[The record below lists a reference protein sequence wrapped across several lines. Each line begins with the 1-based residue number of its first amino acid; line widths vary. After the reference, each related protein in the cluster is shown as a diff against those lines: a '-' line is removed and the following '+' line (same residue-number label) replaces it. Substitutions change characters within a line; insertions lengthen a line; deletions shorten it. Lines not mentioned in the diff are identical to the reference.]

1 MITVTQDIFFEEI
14 AQAVFN
20 DLKTKLLEKQR
31 NHCMRVDYLPNP
43 VMNFACEKL
52 NTDAELKAK
61 NVEAFVLTAHAK
73 NDYEIESGRL
83 IELRNRLNFGVL
95 VVFIPQGFR
104 GVAEDSYDIHT
115 FEAYDLAGVL
125 NEHKKSMISSFSEK
139 EQNIINAVFYSN
151 PVKKQRIENQLK
163 YLLALKM
170 DGCSWETAGAYLY
183 YLNLIPDLKLK
194 EEDAQQRIQRNCECV
209 DNLCDSDK
217 TLFIAIDS
225 MVNKGLDPNHNS
237 IKKHLLE
244 FFRNRNQVKVNEWTE
259 AILQDEDWRSKISFD
274 KWKFKDLAGEAI
286 ELYLESFRDKD
297 GNPLSH
303 TGLFLEG
310 DNLVASTNAKM
321 RVKWK
326 TNPRKTPKVSQFV
339 IVLERDEETDS
350 SNELHRKTAKGTTE
364 QVNFPFKDVDL
375 EPGEEWLVHIRIVAL
390 DENKSIMF
398 FITEDG
404 KSEPIQDIS
413 EPFYLRG
420 EESDTIGGETKR
432 YNKIRNV
439 AEATFKAT
447 YRFRKEI
454 EIHNQSWETGRKLLF
469 RIKTIPRETYQIV
482 LNNLLYDLELKT
494 LQDPFGCGVW
504 NVNILNRGFLE
515 SGDFKTEKIQLT
527 LFKNEFSTFLEA
539 RRELFHAVT
548 SQDDSAVIEILDLR
562 NYKELI
568 LSYANS
574 YQSLLNQLSDAVS
587 NAKDAEVNNVLSNTH
602 LLNRLD
608 TIYIKLGTSDEPEEL
623 VLMMPTHPL
632 KLLWLLQYQLMLFN
646 WSTEMI
652 GMSDDE
658 VPKAIDI
665 ENIDKI
671 LPLNIP
677 NALSF
682 EKWNF
687 FVNTDVLDL
696 YWSIFPKST
705 TIDIRKVVAQ
715 LSKALGYKDDLGN
728 ISSVTPSQIAD
739 RLWRYLKHHPYI
751 KTLKLN
757 VINPGDGLLFLNTI
771 RELQKL
777 PDFKYLRYDIAFY
790 GSLGYELMGNAFDNL
805 MNDSS
810 STETRPEIDEE
821 LLEPSHNPLF
831 PKLFFSKVKVKP
843 DKWTDVDFRE
853 ANVTVIIDQFVT
865 STISRP
871 VGNVPGSYFLHGLL
885 AEYRSEFSVIEQAVT
900 WSRKVV
906 PCTTSDVEEGENISE
921 LIFQI
926 GKCFLGLSCSYFDW
940 NKSSG
945 QLPTIQLELNQQDR
959 YILSKIHEK
968 SDWVFT
974 IDRNFGI
981 EYFDN
986 PEDANPNLKSYLI
999 DYTPEF
1005 MDGVGHRLIVS
1016 TGWLNEI
1023 EKLIQDGLQ
1032 KTNIPTSSFRAVKI
1046 LDIIRSISGKLALKL
1061 INNPNNVREI
1071 IGLAITR
1078 LALEKEGL
1086 LQDSVLI
1093 PVDTHIDIFA
1103 QNKRRNLEE
1112 EVTVKRSDLIL
1123 VSEKNGKLNLNLIEV
1138 KFRSGEGNITESLA
1152 LKEEICKKNEN
1163 SEKALRT
1170 KFISNDDNPKIDIQI
1185 ANKSLSTLIGFYF
1198 ERAVRNGFC
1207 TSSSKIKKLIESI
1220 NKGDFEIQFEKSG
1233 YILHWSGISKPLD
1246 NYKGN
1251 NIYELG
1257 NVEIS
1262 KLLEIRET
1270 EIEVAILDEST
1281 IIEGPTVD
1289 VPDSQK
1295 TPIDEQAQKP
1305 TIREAKALKNEE
1317 PKNVKIVPELPTEDV
1332 KENTVID
1339 KPRIVLGKNV
1349 DNGKEVIFDPIT
1361 MIPKKLAN
1369 QHVLIVGKSG
1379 AGKSQTTSSLLYE
1392 LYTENIPFLILD
1404 FQGEYISNDLKNG
1417 SGQIFIESTGA
1428 LEFDPSYGMNI
1439 NPLELVTDN
1448 RTGNKLDFF
1457 NNIYQVSDT
1466 LKQIFGLG
1474 DIQHPILKEAI
1485 KRAYHEKGFIKSER
1499 STWDN
1504 EPPKFHEIWDI
1515 LEFMEQNEGKKI
1527 ASLKYRIEPLFENEI
1542 FVSSKS
1548 SCSIN
1553 DLLNQ
1558 NSIINLSTLPTAEL
1572 MKSVARFVL
1581 QAVYN
1586 KMLSDGPSR
1595 EIKLYVVI
1603 DEAHKLSYDN
1613 TLTDLIREARK
1624 YGVGFILASQSVRD
1638 FATVVFENMG
1648 TKIALQLEGD
1658 DAKYM
1663 ADNFGVVDRTVKDG
1677 VMRMLP
1683 NQQPMRALIRN
1694 NHYEPFVQVD
1704 IDAFYTKMNYE
1715 NDGFIY
1721 IDSDNLDSAKKI
1733 YLKIKLFYNSLGF
1746 DISNEGDF
1754 IPGSWW
1760 INKIKIRFN
1769 NFKNKKEVQDAY
1781 KLGKHA
1787 LELALIEEKQSVVNK
1802 NNAEAAKALLDSVKD
1817 VPRFISLLGSL
1828 LVLKYVGPSGEQIIE
1843 VRNLTPKEVIRYNE
1857 LKNANLDEN
1866 KIINYFLTNRK
1877 ELN

>member
-1 MITVTQDIFFEEI
+1 MITITQEIFFEEI
-14 AQAVFN
+14 SKAVFN
-20 DLKTKLLEKQR
+20 DLKSKLLGKQR
-31 NHCMRVDYLPNP
+31 NHCLRVDYLPTP
-43 VMNFACEKL
+43 VMNYTCDKINAD
-52 NTDAELKAK
+52 TELQSKD
-61 NVEAFVLTAHAK
+61 VEAFVLSARAS
-73 NDYEIESGRL
+73 NSNEIESGRL

-95 VVFIPQGFR
+95 VIFIPQGFR
-104 GVAEDSYDIHT
+104 GAAEDSYDIHT
-115 FEAYDLAGVL
+115 FEAYDLAGIL
-125 NEHKKSMISSFSEK
+125 NEHKKNVIESFPEDQQK
-139 EQNIINAVFYSN
+139 IINEVFSSN
-151 PVKKQRIENQLK
+151 PAKKQRIENQLK
-163 YLLALKM
+163 YLLALKL
-170 DGCSWETAGAYLY
+170 DECTWETAGAYLH

-194 EEDAQQRIQRNCECV
+194 EADAQQRIQRNFDCV
-209 DNLCDSDK
+209 DNLSDSDK
-217 TLFIAIDS
+217 TLFIAIDA
-225 MVNKGLDPNHNS
+225 MVNKGLDPNYNN

-244 FFRNRNQVKVNEWTE
+244 FFRNRNQVKVEEWTGI
-259 AILQDEDWRSKISFD
+259 ILNEDDWRGKISFD
-274 KWKFKDLAGEAI
+274 KWKFKDLAGEDI
-286 ELYLESFRDKD
+286 ELYLDSFRDKE
-297 GNPLSH
+297 GNPLAH

-310 DNLVASTNAKM
+310 DNLVATTNSKM

-339 IVLERDEETDS
+339 VILERDEETDS

-398 FITEDG
+398 SKSEDG
-404 KSEPIQDIS
+404 KTEPIQDIS

-432 YNKIRNV
+432 YNKIRNI
-439 AEATFKAT
+439 AEASFKAT
-447 YRFRKEI
+447 FRFRKEI
-454 EIHNQSWETGRKLLF
+454 EISSQSWETGRKLLY
-469 RIKTIPRETYQIV
+469 RIKTIPRETYQIA
-482 LNNLLYDLELKT
+482 LNDLLYDLELRT
-494 LQDPFGCGVW
+494 LQDPFSCGVW
-504 NVNILNRGFLE
+504 DVDITNRGFLE
-515 SGDFKTEKIQLT
+515 QGDFKAGKIQLSVY
-527 LFKNEFSTFLEA
+527 KNEFNAFLEA
-539 RRELFHAVT
+539 RRELFHAIT
-548 SQDDSAVIEILDLR
+548 SHDASAVIEIIDLR
-562 NYKELI
+562 NYKDLVI
-568 LSYANS
+568 AYANS
-574 YQSLLNQLSDAVS
+574 YQVLLTQITEAVS
-587 NAKDAEVNNVLSNTH
+587 SAADAEVNNLLSNTH

-608 TIYIKLGTSDEPEEL
+608 TIYITLGTSDEPEEL
-623 VLMMPTHPL
+623 VLLAPTHPL
-632 KLLWLLQYQLMLFN
+632 RVLWLLQYQLMLYS
-646 WSTEMI
+646 WSTQMI

-658 VPKAIDI
+658 VRKAIDI
-665 ENIDKI
+665 EYLEKI
-671 LPLNIP
+671 LPLNVP
-677 NALSF
+677 NAISLDK
-682 EKWNF
+682 EKF
-687 FVNTDVLDL
+687 YVNTDVLDL

-705 TIDIRKVVAQ
+705 TIDIRKVIAQ

-831 PKLFFSKVKVKP
+831 PKLFFSKVKVKS
-843 DKWTDVDFRE
+843 DKWTEVDFRE

-865 STISRP
+865 STVSRP

-885 AEYRSEFSVIEQAVT
+885 AEYRSEFNVIENAVT

-906 PCTTSDVEEGENISE
+906 PCSTSEVDESENISE
-921 LIFQI
+921 MIHQI
-926 GKCFLGLSCSYFDW
+926 GKNFLGLSCSYFDW
-940 NKSSG
+940 SKSSD
-945 QLPTIQLELNQQDR
+945 QLPTIQLELNSQDR

-986 PEDANPNLKSYLI
+986 PEDSNPNLKSYLI

-1016 TGWLNEI
+1016 TGWLTEI

-1032 KTNIPTSSFRAVKI
+1032 KINIPTSSFRAVKI

-1086 LQDSVLI
+1086 LHNAVLI

-1123 VSEKNGKLNLNLIEV
+1123 VSEKSGKLNLNLIEV

-1170 KFISNDDNPKIDIQI
+1170 KFISDENNSKIDIQI
-1185 ANKSLSTLIGFYF
+1185 TNKSLSTLIGFYF
-1198 ERAVRNGFC
+1198 ERAIRNGFC
-1207 TSSSKIKKLIESI
+1207 NSSSNIKVLIESI
-1220 NKGDFEIQFEKSG
+1220 NKGEFEIEFEKSG
-1233 YILHWSGISKPLD
+1233 YIIHWAGISKPLD
-1246 NYKGN
+1246 IYKGN
-1251 NIYELG
+1251 SIYELG
-1257 NVEIS
+1257 NEEIS
-1262 KLLEIRET
+1262 ELLEIRET
-1270 EIEVAILDEST
+1270 EIEDIPVNDSKDDEEYPEDTLPTPDEPKTFEPSDKRE
-1281 IIEGPTVD
+1281 IEPV
-1289 VPDSQK
+1289 K
-1295 TPIDEQAQKP
+1295 EEKEKP
-1305 TIREAKALKNEE
+1305 KEDIKEEAKIKS
-1317 PKNVKIVPELPTEDV
+1317 PITEQIF
-1332 KENTVID
+1332 N
-1339 KPRIVLGKNV
+1339 KPRIVLGSNV
-1349 DNGKEVIFDPIT
+1349 DNGKEVIFDPVT
-1361 MIPKKLAN
+1361 MTPKKLAN
-1369 QHVLIVGKSG
+1369 QHLLIVGKSG
-1379 AGKSQTTSSLLYE
+1379 AGKSQTTSSLLFE
-1392 LYTENIPFLILD
+1392 LYNEDLPFLILD
-1404 FQGEYISNDLKNG
+1404 FQGEYISNELKNG
-1417 SGQIFIESTGA
+1417 SGDSFMECTGA
-1428 LEFDPSYGMNI
+1428 VEFDPSYGMNI
-1439 NPLELVTDN
+1439 NPLELATDS

-1485 KRAYHEKGFIKSER
+1485 KRAYHEKGFIKSDR
-1499 STWDN
+1499 NTWNN

-1542 FVSSKS
+1542 FISNESSS
-1548 SCSIN
+1548 SIN
-1553 DLLNQ
+1553 DILNQ
-1558 NSIINLSTLPTAEL
+1558 NSIINLSSLPTAEL

-1595 EIKLYVVI
+1595 DIKLYVVI

-1663 ADNFGVVDRTVKDG
+1663 ADNFGVIDRTVKEG

-1704 IDAFYTKMNYE
+1704 IEPFY
-1715 NDGFIY
+1715 
-1721 IDSDNLDSAKKI
+1721 
-1733 YLKIKLFYNSLGF
+1733 
-1746 DISNEGDF
+1746 
-1754 IPGSWW
+1754 
-1760 INKIKIRFN
+1760 
-1769 NFKNKKEVQDAY
+1769 
-1781 KLGKHA
+1781 
-1787 LELALIEEKQSVVNK
+1787 EKSSIQ
-1802 NNAEAAKALLDSVKD
+1802 
-1817 VPRFISLLGSL
+1817 
-1828 LVLKYVGPSGEQIIE
+1828 
-1843 VRNLTPKEVIRYNE
+1843 
-1857 LKNANLDEN
+1857 
-1866 KIINYFLTNRK
+1866 
-1877 ELN
+1877 

>member
-1 MITVTQDIFFEEI
+1 MITITQQIFFEEI
-14 AQAVFN
+14 SKAVFN
-20 DLKTKLLEKQR
+20 DLKRKLLGKQR
-31 NHCMRVDYLPNP
+31 NHCLRVDYLPTP
-43 VMNFACEKL
+43 VMNYTCEKI
-52 NTDAELKAK
+52 NADPELQTKE
-61 NVEAFVLTAHAK
+61 VEAFVLSAHAT
-73 NDYEIESGRL
+73 NANEIESGRL

-104 GVAEDSYDIHT
+104 GAAEDSYDIHT

-125 NEHKKSMISSFSEK
+125 NEHKKTLVASFPED
-139 EQNIINAVFYSN
+139 QQTIIHEIFSSN
-151 PVKKQRIENQLK
+151 PVKKQRTENQLK

-170 DGCSWETAGAYLY
+170 DESTWETAGAYLH

-194 EEDAQQRIQRNCECV
+194 EADAQQRIQRNSECV
-209 DNLCDSDK
+209 DNLSDSDK
-217 TLFIAIDS
+217 TLFIAIDA
-225 MVNKGLDPNHNS
+225 MVNKGLDPKHNN

-244 FFRNRNQVKVNEWTE
+244 FFRNRNQVKINEWTE
-259 AILQDEDWRSKISFD
+259 AILNEEEWRGKISFD
-274 KWKFKDLAGEAI
+274 KWKFKDLAGEDI
-286 ELYLESFRDKD
+286 ELYFDSFRDKD

-303 TGLFLEG
+303 TGLVLEG
-310 DNLVASTNAKM
+310 DNLVATTNAKM

-326 TNPRKTPKVSQFV
+326 TNPRKPPKVSQFV
-339 IVLERDEETDS
+339 VILERDEETDS

-398 FITEDG
+398 SKTEDG
-404 KSEPIQDIS
+404 RTEPIQDIS

-420 EESDTIGGETKR
+420 EESDTPGGETKR
-432 YNKIRNV
+432 YNKIRNI
-439 AEATFKAT
+439 AEATFKTT

-454 EIHNQSWETGRKLLF
+454 GISSQSWETGRKLLY
-469 RIKTIPRETYQIV
+469 RIKTIPRETYQIA

-494 LQDPFGCGVW
+494 LQDPFSCGVW
-504 NVNILNRGFLE
+504 NVDITNRGFLE
-515 SGDFKTEKIQLT
+515 PADFKAGKIQLSVY
-527 LFKNEFSTFLEA
+527 KNEFNAFLEA
-539 RRELFHAVT
+539 RKELFHAIT
-548 SQDDSAVIEILDLR
+548 SHDASAVIEILDLKD
-562 NYKELI
+562 YKELI
-568 LSYANS
+568 IDYAS
-574 YQSLLNQLSDAVS
+574 AYKVLLARISEAIL
-587 NAKDAEVNNVLSNTH
+587 NATDAEVNNLLSNTH
-602 LLNRLD
+602 IINRLD
-608 TIYIKLGTSDEPEEL
+608 TIFIKLGTSNEPEEL
-623 VLMMPTHPL
+623 VLMAPTHPL
-632 KLLWLLQYQLMLFN
+632 RLLWLLQFQLMLYS
-646 WSTEMI
+646 WSNQMI

-658 VPKAIDI
+658 VRKAIDI
-665 ENIDKI
+665 EYLEKI
-671 LPLNIP
+671 LPLNLP
-677 NALSF
+677 NAISLDKDKF
-682 EKWNF
+682 Y
-687 FVNTDVLDL
+687 VNTDVLDL

-728 ISSVTPSQIAD
+728 ISSVTPTQIAD

-810 STETRPEIDEE
+810 SSETRPEIDEE

-831 PKLFFSKVKVKP
+831 PKLFFSKVKVQP
-843 DKWTDVDFRE
+843 YKWTEVDFRE

-865 STISRP
+865 STVTRP
-871 VGNVPGSYFLHGLL
+871 TGNVPGSYFLHGLL
-885 AEYRSEFSVIEQAVT
+885 AEYRSEFNVIGQAVT

-906 PCTTSDVEEGENISE
+906 PCSTSEVEEGENISS
-921 LIFQI
+921 LIHQI
-926 GKCFLGLSCSYFDW
+926 GKNFLGISCSYFDW
-940 NKSSG
+940 SKSSD

-959 YILSKIHEK
+959 HILSKIHEK

-1016 TGWLNEI
+1016 TGWLTEI
-1023 EKLIQDGLQ
+1023 EKLIQDGL
-1032 KTNIPTSSFRAVKI
+1032 KKINIPTSSFRAVKI

-1071 IGLAITR
+1071 IGLSITR

-1086 LQDSVLI
+1086 LHDSVLI

-1123 VSEKNGKLNLNLIEV
+1123 ISEKNGKLNLNLIEV

-1152 LKEEICKKNEN
+1152 LKEEIYKKNEN
-1163 SEKALRT
+1163 SEKAFRT
-1170 KFISNDDNPKIDIQI
+1170 KFISDLDNPKIDIQI
-1185 ANKSLSTLIGFYF
+1185 TNKSLSTLIGFYF
-1198 ERAVRNGFC
+1198 ERAIRNGFC
-1207 TSSSKIKKLIESI
+1207 SSSSNIKELIEAI
-1220 NKGDFEIQFEKSG
+1220 NKGEFEFEFEKSG
-1233 YILHWSGISKPLD
+1233 YIIHWAGISKPLD
-1246 NYKGN
+1246 IYKGN
-1251 NIYELG
+1251 SIYELG
-1257 NVEIS
+1257 NEEIS
-1262 KLLEIRET
+1262 ELLDIRET
-1270 EIEVAILDEST
+1270 EIEDAPEIDSSDDTL
-1281 IIEGPTVD
+1281 PA
-1289 VPDSQK
+1289 PDKSK
-1295 TPIDEQAQKP
+1295 THTPSEEIKVEPNKEYKEKEKPKEERKKEVRVEPPITKTQP
-1305 TIREAKALKNEE
+1305 SN
-1317 PKNVKIVPELPTEDV
+1317 
-1332 KENTVID
+1332 
-1339 KPRIVLGKNV
+1339 KPRIVIGSNV
-1349 DNGKEVIFDPIT
+1349 DNGKDVVFDPIT
-1361 MIPKKLAN
+1361 MTPKKLAN
-1369 QHVLIVGKSG
+1369 QHLLIVGKSG
-1379 AGKSQTTSSLLYE
+1379 AGKSQTTSSLLFE
-1392 LYTENIPFLILD
+1392 LYNEDIPFLILD
-1404 FQGEYISNDLKNG
+1404 FQGEYISNELKSG
-1417 SGQIFIESTGA
+1417 SGESFIECTDA
-1428 LEFDPSYGMNI
+1428 FEFDPSYGMNI
-1439 NPLELVTDN
+1439 NPLELITDS

-1485 KRAYHEKGFIKSER
+1485 KRAYHEKGFVKSDR
-1499 STWDN
+1499 NTWNN

-1527 ASLKYRIEPLFENEI
+1527 ASLKYRVEPLFENEI
-1542 FVSSKS
+1542 FVSSES

-1553 DLLNQ
+1553 DLLKQ

-1586 KMLSDGPSR
+1586 KMLSDGPTR

-1648 TKIALQLEGD
+1648 TKISLQLEGD

-1663 ADNFGVVDRTVKDG
+1663 AENFGVIDRTVKES

-1704 IDAFYTKMNYE
+1704 IDPFYNKISYRNE
-1715 NDGFIY
+1715 GFVF
-1721 IDSDNLDSAKKI
+1721 IDFDDIDFAKEI
-1733 YLKIKLFYNSLGF
+1733 YLKIKLFYTSLGF
-1746 DISNEGDF
+1746 EFSQEGDF
-1754 IPGSWW
+1754 IAGSWW
-1760 INKIKIRFN
+1760 INKIKLGIN
-1769 NFKNKKEVQDAY
+1769 NFKNNKEVQDAY

-1787 LELALIEEKQSVVNK
+1787 LELVLIEEKQSIINK
-1802 NNAEAAKALLDSVKD
+1802 NNAEAAEALLNSVKEA
-1817 VPRFISLLGSL
+1817 PRFISLLGSL
-1828 LVLKYVGPSGEQIIE
+1828 LVIKYIDHSENQVIE
-1843 VRNLTPKEVIRYNE
+1843 VRNLTPKEVIRYHE
-1857 LKNANLDEN
+1857 LKNNNLDEN
-1866 KIINYFLTNRK
+1866 RIIDYFVTHNRK
-1877 ELN
+1877 ELKK